1 MLVQLLTATPLCC
14 TAAVPQ
20 VLTLAGPCCPWSR
33 VTCWGAFP
41 LSVLLPQASLLPL
54 VRAGSQECCFLLK
67 ELSWIWRV
75 TECVKIYSQCGTA
88 AFSSLSHQHGLSVG
102 VVAQAICRAGGLER
116 APVGKR

>member
-1 MLVQLLTATPLCC
+1 MLSLVPGHLLGCVSLDLWLRRA
-14 TAAVPQ
+14 
-20 VLTLAGPCCPWSR
+20 
-33 VTCWGAFP
+33 
-41 LSVLLPQASLLPL
+41 VLLPQANLLPL